1 MELWEDGTFEVYLV
15 QREGAQKER
24 AEHWQIAIG
33 SQDVVHLK
41 KRDIYW
47 MWRIY
52 MRVVN

>member
-1 MELWEDGTFEVYLV
+1 MDLWEDGTFEVYLV

-41 KRDIYW
+41 NAISIGCGEFTCEW
-47 MWRIY
+47 
-52 MRVVN
+52 